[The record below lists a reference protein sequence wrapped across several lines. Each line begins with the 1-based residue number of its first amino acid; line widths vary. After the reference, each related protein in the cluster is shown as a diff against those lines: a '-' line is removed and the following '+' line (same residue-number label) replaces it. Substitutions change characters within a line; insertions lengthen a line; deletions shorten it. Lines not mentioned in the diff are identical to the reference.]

1 MQHSDAEKKQS
12 SESEPAGQSLAVTA
26 ESLFLV
32 NLLLLPGVAFLILLV
47 LYLRNKKHGALLAQC
62 HLRQTVYG
70 SIWAGVM
77 LIIVN
82 GIILLLGGYHSPFTW
97 MIVIIY
103 FITIHASLIYLGTY
117 GLARAMNGKHYHYP
131 LIGAA
136 CPG

>member
-1 MQHSDAEKKQS
+1 MQHSDAEKILP
-12 SESEPAGQSLAVTA
+12 SEEEPAGQTLAVTA

-32 NLLLLPGVAFLILLV
+32 NLLLLPGVAFIILLV

-62 HLRQTVYG
+62 HLRQAVYG
-70 SIWAGVM
+70 SIWAGAM

-131 LIGAA
+131 LIGPA